1 MYNSLWKKQNRS
13 AKGRETMKKKTV
25 LAMILEMTVVLAAC
39 GTEAQAPATEPT
51 EVAEAAAPTEE
62 APAENAEAT
71 EAAEPTE
78 AAEAEPTEAEA
89 PAEEAET
96 MSHADYIA
104 AAVDDAVTVDVYVQ
118 ATQSW
123 WEDKI
128 TVYAADE
135 DGAYFIYNMACSEE
149 DSEKLTQGAH
159 ILVNGFKGEWS
170 GEVEIVDATFEF
182 LDGTYVV
189 DKAEDVTALL
199 GKDELIDHQ
208 NEFVAFTDLEVA
220 AKQDADGKDVAFL
233 YNWDGSGEPGSDLYF
248 DVQDADGNVY
258 TFTVES
264 YLCGQDT
271 DVYKAVEGLNIG
283 DKVDLEGFLYW
294 YEGVNPHITAVTV
307 K

>member
-1 MYNSLWKKQNRS
+1 
-13 AKGRETMKKKTV
+13 MKKKTV

-51 EVAEAAAPTEE
+51 EVAEAAAPTEA

-199 GKDELIDHQ
+199 GTDELIDHQ

>member
-1 MYNSLWKKQNRS
+1 
-13 AKGRETMKKKTV
+13 MKKKTV

-78 AAEAEPTEAEA
+78 AVAEAEPTEAEA
-89 PAEEAET
+89 PAEEADI

>member
-13 AKGRETMKKKTV
+13 AKGRKTMKKKTV

-199 GKDELIDHQ
+199 GTDELIDHQ

>member
-1 MYNSLWKKQNRS
+1 
-13 AKGRETMKKKTV
+13 MKKKTV

-51 EVAEAAAPTEE
+51 EVAEAAAPTEG

-78 AAEAEPTEAEA
+78 AAAEAEPTEAEA

>member
-1 MYNSLWKKQNRS
+1 
-13 AKGRETMKKKTV
+13 MKKKTV

-149 DSEKLTQGAH
+149 DSEKLTQGTH

>member
-1 MYNSLWKKQNRS
+1 
-13 AKGRETMKKKTV
+13 MKKKTV

-89 PAEEAET
+89 PAEEADT

-135 DGAYFIYNMACSEE
+135 DGAYFIYNMACSEQ
-149 DSEKLTQGAH
+149 DSEKLTRGAH

>member
-1 MYNSLWKKQNRS
+1 
-13 AKGRETMKKKTV
+13 MKKKTV

-78 AAEAEPTEAEA
+78 AAAEAEPTEAEA

-149 DSEKLTQGAH
+149 DSEKLTQGTH

>member
-1 MYNSLWKKQNRS
+1 
-13 AKGRETMKKKTV
+13 MKKKTV

-51 EVAEAAAPTEE
+51 EVAEAAAPTE
-62 APAENAEAT
+62 A
-71 EAAEPTE
+71 

-89 PAEEAET
+89 PAEEADT

-149 DSEKLTQGAH
+149 DSEKLTQGTH

>member
-1 MYNSLWKKQNRS
+1 
-13 AKGRETMKKKTV
+13 MKKKTV
-25 LAMILEMTVVLAAC
+25 MAMILEMTVVLAAC

-78 AAEAEPTEAEA
+78 AAAEAEPTEAEA
-89 PAEEAET
+89 PAEEADT

>member
-149 DSEKLTQGAH
+149 DSEKLTQGTH

>member
-1 MYNSLWKKQNRS
+1 
-13 AKGRETMKKKTV
+13 MKKKTV

-62 APAENAEAT
+62 ASAENAEAT

-78 AAEAEPTEAEA
+78 AAAEAEPTEAEV
-89 PAEEAET
+89 PAEEADT

>member
-1 MYNSLWKKQNRS
+1 
-13 AKGRETMKKKTV
+13 MKKKTV

-62 APAENAEAT
+62 ASAENAEAT

-78 AAEAEPTEAEA
+78 AAAEAEPTEAEV
-89 PAEEAET
+89 PAEEADT

-182 LDGTYVV
+182 LDGSYVV
-189 DKAEDVTALL
+189 DEAEDVTALL

>member
-1 MYNSLWKKQNRS
+1 
-13 AKGRETMKKKTV
+13 MKKKTV

-71 EAAEPTE
+71 EAVEPTE
-78 AAEAEPTEAEA
+78 AAAEAEPTEAEV
-89 PAEEAET
+89 PAEEADT

>member
-1 MYNSLWKKQNRS
+1 
-13 AKGRETMKKKTV
+13 MKKKTV

-96 MSHADYIA
+96 MSHAYYIA

-149 DSEKLTQGAH
+149 DSEKLTRGAH

-199 GKDELIDHQ
+199 GTDELIDHQ

>member
-1 MYNSLWKKQNRS
+1 
-13 AKGRETMKKKTV
+13 MKKKTV

-78 AAEAEPTEAEA
+78 AAAEAEPTEAEA

>member
-1 MYNSLWKKQNRS
+1 
-13 AKGRETMKKKTV
+13 MKKKTV
-25 LAMILEMTVVLAAC
+25 LAMILEMTVILAAC

-78 AAEAEPTEAEA
+78 AAAEAEPTEAEA

-149 DSEKLTQGAH
+149 DSEKLTQGTH

>member
-1 MYNSLWKKQNRS
+1 
-13 AKGRETMKKKTV
+13 MKKKTV

-51 EVAEAAAPTEE
+51 EVAEAAAPTEG

-71 EAAEPTE
+71 EAADPTE
-78 AAEAEPTEAEA
+78 AAAEAEPTEAEA

-149 DSEKLTQGAH
+149 DSEKLTQGTH

>member
-1 MYNSLWKKQNRS
+1 
-13 AKGRETMKKKTV
+13 MKKKTV

-199 GKDELIDHQ
+199 GTDELIDHQ